1 MIDGDALRTYGQW
14 GGGPRPTT
22 NMFTTLGGRH
32 GSPPPDPWNH
42 LIFVHHSPCH
52 GADPWQIAQV
62 ACIMQQS
69 PVVDE
74 VSARENG
81 SSRTG
86 APHRCPAQVPCS
98 GALLR
103 CPAQVPCSGALLR
116 CPAQVPCTG
125 ALHRCPAQV
134 PCTGALHRC
143 PTQVPYTGALHRCPA
158 QVNIPLLP
166 VSRYLEHKPSLTTC
180 LVQTVIRSRG
190 LLANTDGW
198 STHLAVSLG
207 FRSKFNEEKKVF
219 DILSLAKILLP
230 LERFKPL

>member
-98 GALLR
+98 GAL
-103 CPAQVPCSGALLR
+103 
-116 CPAQVPCTG
+116 
-125 ALHRCPAQV
+125 HRCPA
-134 PCTGALHRC
+134 
-143 PTQVPYTGALHRCPA
+143 QVPYTGALHRCPA